1 MRTVFFGTPELAV
14 PTLQAVA
21 KAHTVTAVVCQP
33 DKPQGRSKK
42 LVPPPVKVAAETLG
56 IPVHQPSKLND
67 GRFER
72 WLQEQAPEV
81 CTVAAYGRMLKQP
94 ILDIPPKGWLN
105 VHPSLLPR
113 WRGASPIQT
122 ALLAGDTETGVS
134 IMRIVLEMDAGD
146 VLLQERVPINPEITH
161 PELSAKL
168 AEIGARL
175 MVEGL
180 DLLAKDQAVFT
191 PQDPALVTHSR
202 IITKEDGR
210 IDWTKSAW
218 DIHNQVRA
226 LQPWPIA
233 YCQFRGQTFRILR
246 TKVLDTGMEN
256 DGDLP
261 ESAWEAPAG
270 SIVAV
275 RKNSLLVA
283 TGSGILELLAV
294 QAPGKRVMNTGDFL
308 RGHRIEAGE
317 RLA

>member
-14 PTLQAVA
+14 PTLKAVA
-21 KAHTVTAVVCQP
+21 ASHEVTAVVCQP

-42 LVPPPVKVAAETLG
+42 LVPPPVKTTAEALG

-67 GRFER
+67 GSFEA
-72 WLQEQAPEV
+72 WLREQQPEI

-94 ILDIPPKGWLN
+94 ILDIPPQGWLN

-146 VLLQERVPINPEITH
+146 ILLQERVPIAPETTH
-161 PELSAKL
+161 PELSAQLAKL
-168 AEIGARL
+168 GARM
-175 MVEGL
+175 MVEAMELVANGR
-180 DLLAKDQAVFT
+180 AEFT
-191 PQDPALVTHSR
+191 PQDPAKVTHSR

-218 DIHNQVRA
+218 AIHNQVRA

-233 YCQFRGQTFRILR
+233 HCQFREQPFRILR
-246 TKVLDTGMEN
+246 SRVVEANDTPQG
-256 DGDLP
+256 
-261 ESAWEAPAG
+261 APG
-270 SIVAV
+270 EIVAV
-275 RKNSLLVA
+275 GKQHLYVA
-283 TGSGILELLAV
+283 TGEGVLELLEV
-294 QAPGKRVMNTGDFL
+294 QVPGKRIVQTGEFL
-308 RGHRIEAGE
+308 RGHRIEAGA
-317 RLA
+317 RFS